1 MMGTRVQL
9 SRGLP
14 NFRFINGA
22 KYTTPEHK
30 PRGTRR
36 TIKLKWNETMSIK
49 SATILATAVAFAASL
64 PFAASA
70 EQGGVHG
77 TKTGLSGIEVA
88 ADRIL
93 ADYGFDNVDPTTL
106 KLSAL
111 VEIIDVEKNEDE
123 RAGSTRGGI
132 QAALNR

>member
-1 MMGTRVQL
+1 MDTRVQL
-9 SRGLP
+9 GRGLP
-14 NFRFINGA
+14 NFRLINGA
-22 KYTTPEHK
+22 KHMTPKHN

-36 TIKLKWNETMSIK
+36 ITKLKWNEIMSIK

-70 EQGGVHG
+70 EQGGVNS
-77 TKTGLSGIEVA
+77 TKTGLNGIEAA

-93 ADYGFDNVDPTTL
+93 DHYGFDNVDPTTL
-106 KLSAL
+106 ELSAL
-111 VEIIDVEKNEDE
+111 VEIIDVERNDDE